1 MELKEIYINN
11 DYGKFCLA
19 NIIPELKSRILNEF
33 SNYGQPIMLSFT
45 LFGSYCRNEQTDESD
60 IDLCL
65 IYNHKNISELNI
77 NLIVDKIADDFLDKY
92 GIIFNI
98 LCFPD
103 TYYQK
108 NKNTSRLFKD
118 IEREGITC

>member
-1 MELKEIYINN
+1 MKDVILELKKTVLNN
-11 DYGKFCLA
+11 LPLDT
-19 NIIPELKSRILNEF
+19 
-33 SNYGQPIMLSFT
+33 MLFLV

-65 IYNHKNISELNI
+65 IYNHNNISEINI

-92 GIIFNI
+92 GAVFNI

-103 TYYQK
+103 TYYEQ

-118 IEREGITC
+118 IEREGIIC